1 MESIVANSTLSSRSR
16 SISLP
21 SSSHPFILSL
31 EQNLG
36 RLRSSEN
43 ASTSSTCQKLD
54 GLKNLYESLDD
65 VLQLPLSQK
74 VFSHER
80 NGKWEEEILDGSLR
94 LLDICGTVKDIYFQM
109 KETVQELQSSL
120 RRKRFGELDS
130 EVDTYMISKKRLNKM
145 IFRCCKELK
154 KAEKNCTLELTD
166 KEVDLVKVIKQV
178 QEVTLTTLE
187 SAVSFI
193 SGPKAGSQ
201 PRGWSL
207 VSRMLQSKTT
217 SCKEQSDNAGIQKI
231 EAELLLLK
239 NKKPNQENDLLKQL
253 GASDENIQE
262 LVEILEVVFRLL
274 LKIRVSLL
282 NILNH

>member
-1 MESIVANSTLSSRSR
+1 MGRRDLGRISQAVGYLRNGQRHLFPDEGNST
-16 SISLP
+16 
-21 SSSHPFILSL
+21 
-31 EQNLG
+31 
-36 RLRSSEN
+36 
-43 ASTSSTCQKLD
+43 
-54 GLKNLYESLDD
+54 
-65 VLQLPLSQK
+65 
-74 VFSHER
+74 
-80 NGKWEEEILDGSLR
+80 
-94 LLDICGTVKDIYFQM
+94 GTP
-109 KETVQELQSSL
+109 
-120 RRKRFGELDS
+120 
-130 EVDTYMISKKRLNKM
+130 
-145 IFRCCKELK
+145 
-154 KAEKNCTLELTD
+154 LELTD